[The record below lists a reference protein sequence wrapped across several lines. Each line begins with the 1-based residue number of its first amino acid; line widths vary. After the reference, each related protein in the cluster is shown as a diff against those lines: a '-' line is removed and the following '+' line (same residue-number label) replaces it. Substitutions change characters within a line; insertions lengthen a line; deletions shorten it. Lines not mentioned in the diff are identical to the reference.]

1 MRPSDALLD
10 TIVALATPAGKSAV
24 ALVRLSGPDSRR
36 VLAGLAPR
44 LKADLK
50 PRRPRLAAL
59 DDASG
64 ERIDRG
70 LVTFFEAPDSYTGED
85 VVEISIHG
93 SPVAVSRLIEAA
105 ISAGARAARPGE
117 FTERAFRAG
126 KLDLVRAEAVRDLID
141 AQTPA
146 AARFSASR
154 MEGGLSKKI
163 EAAREDLLAAAA
175 GIAAAID
182 FSDDVGESVDPEVE
196 RRLRAAA
203 DSLARLSA
211 TYRTGRLL
219 SSGCRVAILGR
230 PNAGKSTLF
239 NALVGSARAIVTE
252 VPGTTRDT
260 LEAVV
265 EVRGIPVTIVDTA
278 GLRATED
285 VVERLGVAR
294 AREEAERADA
304 VIYVYD
310 ASEGLTREDSDALA
324 RRSDTPRV
332 LVANKSDLAPGAR
345 LPEGAVSLCG
355 LEPSAGERLRELL
368 ASAVASEI
376 STEKTS
382 EVLGSLRQK
391 DLVDRA
397 RAGAE
402 QTLEA
407 LSAGLSPEYAATHC
421 HAALDALADLVGE
434 TTSEDVLTRLFAT
447 FCIGK

>member
-1 MRPSDALLD
+1 MRPSDFLLD

-24 ALVRLSGPDSRR
+24 ALVRLSGPDARR
-36 VLAGLAPR
+36 VLACLAPR
-44 LKADLK
+44 LKSELK

-59 DDASG
+59 DDAAG
-64 ERIDRG
+64 ERIDQG
-70 LVTFFEAPDSYTGED
+70 LVTFFAAPNSYTGED

-93 SPVAVSRLIEAA
+93 SPVAASRLIEAA
-105 ISAGARAARPGE
+105 IAAGARAARPGE

-126 KLDLVRAEAVRDLID
+126 KLDLVRAEAVRDLIE

-146 AARFSASR
+146 AARFSARR
-154 MEGGLSKKI
+154 MEGGLSKKL
-163 EAAREDLLAAAA
+163 ETAREDLLAAAA

-182 FSDDVGESVDPEVE
+182 FSDDVGETVDSEVE
-196 RRLRAAA
+196 RRLLAAT
-203 DSLARLSA
+203 DLLARLSA
-211 TYRTGRLL
+211 TYKTGKLL

-252 VPGTTRDT
+252 IPGTTRDT
-260 LEAVV
+260 LESVV
-265 EVRGIPVTIVDTA
+265 EVRGIPVTVVDTA

-285 VVERLGVAR
+285 VVEKIGVAR
-294 AREEAERADA
+294 AEEEAGRADA

-310 ASEGLTREDSDALA
+310 AANGFSAEDREALA
-324 RRSDTPRV
+324 RRPETPRI
-332 LVANKSDLAPGAR
+332 LVANKSDLAPASP
-345 LPEGAVSLCG
+345 LVDGAVRLCG
-355 LEPSAGERLRELL
+355 LEPTAGERLRNLI
-368 ASAVASEI
+368 ADAVASEI

-382 EVLGSLRQK
+382 EVLGSLRQR

-407 LSAGLSPEYAATHC
+407 LSGGHSPEYAATHC

-434 TTSEDVLTRLFAT
+434 TTSEDVLTRLFST

>member
-10 TIVALATPAGKSAV
+10 TIVALATPVGKSAV
-24 ALVRLSGPDSRR
+24 ALVRLSGPDARR
-36 VLAGLAPR
+36 VLASLAPR
-44 LKADLK
+44 LKTDLR
-50 PRRPRLAAL
+50 PWRPRLAAL

-70 LVTFFEAPDSYTGED
+70 LVTFFAAPNSYTGED

-93 SPVAVSRLIEAA
+93 SPVSASRLIEAA
-105 ISAGARAARPGE
+105 IAAGARAARRGE

-126 KLDLVRAEAVRDLID
+126 KLDLVRAEAVRDLIE

-146 AARFSASR
+146 AARFSARR
-154 MEGGLSKKI
+154 MEGGLSQKL
-163 EAAREDLLAAAA
+163 ETAREDLLAAAA
-175 GIAAAID
+175 GIAAAVD
-182 FSDDVGESVDPEVE
+182 FSDDVGETLDAEVE

-203 DSLARLSA
+203 DRLARLSA
-211 TYRTGRLL
+211 TYKTGKLL

-252 VPGTTRDT
+252 IPGTTRDT

-265 EVRGIPVTIVDTA
+265 EVRGIPVTVVDTA

-285 VVERLGVAR
+285 VVEKIGVAR
-294 AREEAERADA
+294 AHEEADRADA
-304 VIYVYD
+304 VVYVYD
-310 ASEGLTREDSDALA
+310 ALEGFTAEDRDALA
-324 RRSDTPRV
+324 RRGETPRI
-332 LVANKSDLAPGAR
+332 LVANKSDLAPEAP
-345 LPEGAVSLCG
+345 LSDGAVRLRG
-355 LEPSAGERLRELL
+355 LESAAGETLRALL
-368 ASAVASEI
+368 AKVVASEI
-376 STEKTS
+376 STEETS

-402 QTLEA
+402 QTLQA
-407 LSAGLSPEYAATHC
+407 LAGGLSPEYAATHC